1 VLNTELLIFVKGSVI
16 NSIAVAK
23 MLLPWACRRAAR

>member
-23 MLLPWACRRAAR
+23 MLLP